1 MCSKARTRDNT
12 SNGYRQENNEQMKY
26 FIWLLNIFTPHDKWQ
41 VKYCYMTNVDQDIM
55 ENIRNICDGP
65 HDIYATMTFS

>member
-1 MCSKARTRDNT
+1 MT
-12 SNGYRQENNEQMKY
+12 SG
-26 FIWLLNIFTPHDKWQ
+26 WCDS
-41 VKYCYMTNVDQDIM
+41 VKYCYMTNVDQQIM